1 MATYVNDLRLKEI
14 TTGDEA
20 GTWGT
25 STNTNLKLIGEALG
39 YGTENCFAGNINT
52 TVTVADGAS
61 DNLRAMYFKA
71 TSTATLTATRTLT
84 IAPNTISRVML
95 IENATLGGQSIAISQ
110 GTGSNVT
117 IRNGE
122 TRMVYLDGAGAGA
135 SVVDALNSLELGG
148 ATVTA
153 NAAVGTN
160 EQIFIRGSSDNNKQ
174 LRVGFD
180 TTSNYGSIQALIEGT
195 DWQSLALNPLGG
207 NVGIG
212 TSSPA
217 SKLSIA
223 SGDILL
229 DNTRSII
236 FKDSNGDARGVL
248 QYYSDNSTY
257 LDAPNGSTIFRNGAS
272 NTEKMRI
279 TLDGNVGIGTASPN
293 ATLKVQGPV
302 DTATISTSSTPAA
315 RINNGAAISNWIG
328 ANGYNYGYIQSI
340 QDDGTNNLKPLV
352 LQPLGNNVGIGT
364 TSPATALE
372 VVGTVT
378 ADGASLDGAVVIND
392 SGADVDFRVESD
404 SNTHMLFVD
413 GGNNRIG
420 FNQSSPAKDFHY
432 KFTGATDVSA
442 LLLESAGSDK
452 YGVYLL
458 SGFTTEMG
466 RIGALSQGDGDL
478 DGASIAFMD
487 FGRELEFRTNEGASN
502 AKVTYISKT
511 GLLTHEKAAIFNES
525 GGDNDFRIESNNNTH
540 AFFLEGSSSNV
551 FFSSTSNPYSFTN
564 AILAKTIVSEGSTRS
579 YVIRQVS
586 NEGWNVANATIWA
599 GKDGTNNR
607 SINAGGTINASG
619 ADYAEYMTKA
629 GDFTIAKGDICGIDS
644 NGKLTNVWADA
655 ISFVVKSTDPS
666 YVGGDSWGA
675 GLDEAEME
683 VARQTVDRIAFSGQ
697 VPVNVY
703 GAAPGDYIVP
713 SQDGTGISG
722 IAVSN
727 PTFEQYMQA
736 VGKVIAIESDG
747 RAKIIVK
754 NI

>member
-340 QDDGTNNLKPLV
+340 QDDGTNNLKPLA
-352 LQPLGNNVGIGT
+352 LQPLGGSVGIGT
-364 TSPATALE
+364 TSPASKLSIASGDILLDNTRSIIFKDNGGVARGILQYFSDNSTYLDAPNGNTVFRNGTGNTE
-372 VVGTVT
+372 KMRIDISGNLGVGTASPARTLHVNDVMRLEPRAT
-378 ADGASLDGAVVIND
+378 AP
-392 SGADVDFRVESD
+392 
-404 SNTHMLFVD
+404 
-413 GGNNRIG
+413 
-420 FNQSSPAKDFHY
+420 SSPA
-432 KFTGATDVSA
+432 
-442 LLLESAGSDK
+442 AGD
-452 YGVYLL
+452 
-458 SGFTTEMG
+458 
-466 RIGALSQGDGDL
+466 
-478 DGASIAFMD
+478 
-487 FGRELEFRTNEGASN
+487 
-502 AKVTYISKT
+502 
-511 GLLTHEKAAIFNES
+511 IFFN
-525 GGDNDFRIESNNNTH
+525 
-540 AFFLEGSSSNV
+540 
-551 FFSSTSNPYSFTN
+551 SSTNKLQCY
-564 AILAKTIVSEGSTRS
+564 
-579 YVIRQVS
+579 
-586 NEGWNVANATIWA
+586 
-599 GKDGTNNR
+599 DGT
-607 SINAGGTINASG
+607 A
-619 ADYAEYMTKA
+619 
-629 GDFTIAKGDICGIDS
+629 
-644 NGKLTNVWADA
+644 W
-655 ISFVVKSTDPS
+655 
-666 YVGGDSWGA
+666 
-675 GLDEAEME
+675 
-683 VARQTVDRIAFSGQ
+683 
-697 VPVNVY
+697 
-703 GAAPGDYIVP
+703 
-713 SQDGTGISG
+713 QDC
-722 IAVSN
+722 
-727 PTFEQYMQA
+727 F
-736 VGKVIAIESDG
+736 
-747 RAKIIVK
+747 
-754 NI
+754 

>member
-236 FKDSNGDARGVL
+236 FKDSGGVARGIL
-248 QYYSDNSTY
+248 QYFSDNSTY
-257 LDAPNGSTIFRNGAS
+257 LDAPNGSTVFRNGTG
-272 NTEKMRI
+272 NTEKMRV
-279 TLDGNVGIGTASPN
+279 DSSGNALIGTTTAAGSLSNTARVTGGIFSTNNGTTSVPN
-293 ATLKVQGPV
+293 ATWTTL
-302 DTATISTSSTPAA
+302 TAIPTGDAIYLVTAYLPNSGDPA
-315 RINNGAAISNWIG
+315 
-328 ANGYNYGYIQSI
+328 GYNAVSI
-340 QDDGTNNLKPLV
+340 VTTSLTGTNLV
-352 LQPLGNNVGIGT
+352 DIKNANQVALRMSGSNFQVNHGQGT
-364 TSPATALE
+364 TQP
-372 VVGTVT
+372 
-378 ADGASLDGAVVIND
+378 INW
-392 SGADVDFRVESD
+392 
-404 SNTHMLFVD
+404 
-413 GGNNRIG
+413 
-420 FNQSSPAKDFHY
+420 
-432 KFTGATDVSA
+432 
-442 LLLESAGSDK
+442 
-452 YGVYLL
+452 
-458 SGFTTEMG
+458 
-466 RIGALSQGDGDL
+466 
-478 DGASIAFMD
+478 SIL
-487 FGRELEFRTNEGASN
+487 R
-502 AKVTYISKT
+502 
-511 GLLTHEKAAIFNES
+511 
-525 GGDNDFRIESNNNTH
+525 
-540 AFFLEGSSSNV
+540 
-551 FFSSTSNPYSFTN
+551 
-564 AILAKTIVSEGSTRS
+564 LA
-579 YVIRQVS
+579 
-586 NEGWNVANATIWA
+586 
-599 GKDGTNNR
+599 
-607 SINAGGTINASG
+607 
-619 ADYAEYMTKA
+619 
-629 GDFTIAKGDICGIDS
+629 
-644 NGKLTNVWADA
+644 
-655 ISFVVKSTDPS
+655 
-666 YVGGDSWGA
+666 
-675 GLDEAEME
+675 
-683 VARQTVDRIAFSGQ
+683 
-697 VPVNVY
+697 
-703 GAAPGDYIVP
+703 
-713 SQDGTGISG
+713 
-722 IAVSN
+722 
-727 PTFEQYMQA
+727 
-736 VGKVIAIESDG
+736 
-747 RAKIIVK
+747 
-754 NI
+754 